1 MGVKARSFGL
11 NRAMENLADS
21 GVKSVQFGGLE
32 LGRDPLRMQPRCEK
46 NFIRINIPDSR
57 ENFLVHEGRLN

>member
-1 MGVKARSFGL
+1 MGVKARPFGL

-21 GVKSVQFGGLE
+21 GVKSVEFGGLE
-32 LGRDPLRMQPRCEK
+32 LGRNPLWMQSGCEK
-46 NFIRINIPDSR
+46 YFIRINIPDSR